1 MNRFFDTSAFVA
13 LLRDEPST
21 ATVVGLDASAREV
34 YGSQILF
41 AESITAIHRWMRE
54 GHLSGSDR
62 DFLRERLNQNLM
74 RFRIQP
80 IDDRVNASV
89 VIFTEKYPI
98 RAADAIQLASWSVLQ
113 AALDEQI
120 AFVCLD
126 HRLREAA
133 VREGGVVEPATLP

>member
-1 MNRFFDTSAFVA
+1 
-13 LLRDEPST
+13 
-21 ATVVGLDASAREV
+21 
-34 YGSQILF
+34 
-41 AESITAIHRWMRE
+41 MRE
-54 GHLSGSDR
+54 GHLSSYDR
-62 DFLRERLNQNLM
+62 DLLRERVNQNLM

-89 VIFTEKYPI
+89 VIFTEKNPL

-113 AALDEQI
+113 TALDEQI

-133 VREGGVVEPATLP
+133 VREGGVVEPAILP

>member
-21 ATVVGLDASAREV
+21 PTIVELDASATEV

-54 GHLSGSDR
+54 GHLSSSDL

-89 VIFTEKYPI
+89 VKFTEKYPL

-113 AALDEQI
+113 TALDEQI

>member
-1 MNRFFDTSAFVA
+1 LNRFFDTSAFVA

-41 AESITAIHRWMRE
+41 AKSITAIHRWMRE

-89 VIFTEKYPI
+89 VIFTEKYPL

>member
-1 MNRFFDTSAFVA
+1 LNRFFDTSAFVA

-21 ATVVGLDASAREV
+21 PTVVGLDASATEV

-54 GHLSGSDR
+54 GHLSSSDL
-62 DFLRERLNQNLM
+62 DFLRERLNQSLM

-89 VIFTEKYPI
+89 VIFTEKYPL

-113 AALDEQI
+113 TALDEQI